1 MNDALLLC
9 FNARYSLLHLLYAM
23 MRDASVRWA
32 EGRLLLFEWRLR
44 SPLFFPSIILR
55 TWARSY
61 INLLSSSVIR
71 LRLEINCT

>member
-1 MNDALLLC
+1 MLHTMKQMNDNDALLLC

-55 TWARSY
+55 TWARS
-61 INLLSSSVIR
+61 
-71 LRLEINCT
+71 